1 MIFPK
6 PLRRGDK
13 VAILSPSS
21 HIIPERVDGAAAVL
35 REWGYEPVVCPHC
48 KGSCGTYSGTV
59 EERLA
64 DLLWAVGEP
73 SVRAILCSRGGYGAV
88 QLLPSLPAEL
98 IRRDPKWLI
107 GFSDISALHA
117 AWLRTGVA
125 SLHSSMAK
133 LLAEG
138 GAADPCSRLMLDV
151 LQGRFPQYSIPAH
164 PLNRHGQATGMIV
177 GGNLAVLS
185 ALVSTPYDILQP
197 GRILFIEDINEE
209 IYKVERM
216 LHTLRLNGTL
226 ARLGGLVVG
235 QFTGHHFPDRNGDTM
250 EQMIARMVAPYGYPV
265 AMGFPI
271 GHIDGNVPIVEGAH
285 ATLTTT
291 GSTTTLHIHGNNTNE
306 IK

>member
-1 MIFPK
+1 M
-6 PLRRGDK
+6 
-13 VAILSPSS
+13 SPSS
-21 HIIPERVDGAAAVL
+21 HIIPERVDGAASVL
-35 REWGYEPVVCPHC
+35 QDLGYEPVICPHC
-48 KGSCGTYSGTV
+48 KGHRGTYSGNV

-88 QLLPSLPAEL
+88 QLLPSLPTEL

-117 AWLRTGVA
+117 AWLRAGVA

-138 GAADPCSRLMLDV
+138 GTADPCSRLMLDV
-151 LQGRFPQYSIPAH
+151 LQGRFPRYSIPSH

-185 ALVSTPYDILQP
+185 ALVSTPYDILKP

-216 LHTLRLNGTL
+216 LYTLLLNGTL
-226 ARLGGLVVG
+226 ARLSGLIVG
-235 QFTGHHFPDRNGDTM
+235 KFTGHHSPDRNGDTM
-250 EQMIARMVAPYGYPV
+250 EQMIARMVAPFGYPV

-271 GHIDGNVPIVEGAH
+271 GHIDGNVPIVEGSH
-285 ATLTTT
+285 ATLAVTAP
-291 GSTTTLHIHGNNTNE
+291 GTTLQLTPHTPADFP
-306 IK
+306 K

>member
-64 DLLWAVGEP
+64 DLLWAVSEP

-98 IRRDPKWLI
+98 LRRDPKWLI

-117 AWLRTGVA
+117 AWLQAGVA
-125 SLHSSMAK
+125 SLHCSMAK

-138 GAADPCSRLMLDV
+138 GATDPCSRLMLDV
-151 LQGRFPQYSIPAH
+151 LQGRFPKYNVPAH
-164 PLNRHGQATGMIV
+164 PLNRIGKASGMIA

-185 ALVSTPYDILQP
+185 ALVSTPYDILKP

-216 LHTLRLNGTL
+216 LYTLRLNGTL
-226 ARLGGLVVG
+226 ARLHGLIVG
-235 QFTGHHFPDRNGDTM
+235 QFTGHRSPDRNGDTM

-271 GHIDGNVPIVEGAH
+271 GHIDSNLPIVEGAH

-291 GSTTTLHIHGNNTNE
+291 GSTTTLHIHG

>member
-1 MIFPK
+1 MVI
-6 PLRRGDK
+6 
-13 VAILSPSS
+13 VSPSS
-21 HIIPERVDGAAAVL
+21 KIDKSFLKGAARRL
-35 REWGYEPVVCPHC
+35 KSWGLVPVKARHAA
-48 KGSCGTYSGTV
+48 SSHGTYAGSV
-59 EERLA
+59 EHRLA
-64 DLLWAVGEP
+64 DLQAALDDDGA
-73 SVRAILCSRGGYGAV
+73 RAILCSRGGYGAV

-117 AWLRTGVA
+117 AWLRAGVA

-185 ALVSTPYDILQP
+185 ALVSTPYDILKP

-216 LHTLRLNGTL
+216 LYTLFLNGTL
-226 ARLGGLVVG
+226 ARLSGLIVG
-235 QFTGHHFPDRNGDTM
+235 KFTGHHSPDRNGDTM
-250 EQMIARMVAPYGYPV
+250 EQMIARMVAPFGYPV

-271 GHIDGNVPIVEGAH
+271 GHIDGNVPIVEGSH
-285 ATLTTT
+285 ATLAVTAP
-291 GSTTTLHIHGNNTNE
+291 GTTLQLTPHTPADFPQ
-306 IK
+306 

>member
-1 MIFPK
+1 M
-6 PLRRGDK
+6 
-13 VAILSPSS
+13 SPSS
-21 HIIPERVDGAAAVL
+21 HIIPERVDGAASVL
-35 REWGYEPVVCPHC
+35 QEWGYEPVICPHC
-48 KGSCGTYSGTV
+48 KGHRGTYSGTV

-88 QLLPSLPAEL
+88 QLLPSLPTEL

-117 AWLRTGVA
+117 AWLRAGVA

-133 LLAEG
+133 LLAECG
-138 GAADPCSRLMLDV
+138 TADPCSRLMLDV
-151 LQGRFPQYSIPAH
+151 LQGRFPRYSIPAH

-185 ALVSTPYDILQP
+185 ALVSTPYDILKP

-216 LHTLRLNGTL
+216 LYTLFLNGTL
-226 ARLGGLVVG
+226 ARLSGLIVG
-235 QFTGHHFPDRNGDTM
+235 KFTGHHSPDRNGDTM
-250 EQMIARMVAPYGYPV
+250 EQMIARMVAPFGYPV

-271 GHIDGNVPIVEGAH
+271 GHIDGNVPIVEGSH
-285 ATLTTT
+285 ATLAVTAP
-291 GSTTTLHIHGNNTNE
+291 GTTLQLTTCTPANFS
-306 IK
+306 K

>member
-1 MIFPK
+1 M
-6 PLRRGDK
+6 
-13 VAILSPSS
+13 SPSS

-35 REWGYEPVVCPHC
+35 REWGYEPIICPHC
-48 KGSCGTYSGTV
+48 KGSCGTYSGTIK
-59 EERLA
+59 ERLD

-98 IRRDPKWLI
+98 LRRDPKWLI

-117 AWLRTGVA
+117 AWLQAGVA

-138 GAADPCSRLMLDV
+138 GTTDPCSRLMLDV
-151 LQGRFPQYSIPAH
+151 LQGRFPKYNVPAH
-164 PLNRHGQATGMIV
+164 PLNRIGKASGMIA

-185 ALVSTPYDILQP
+185 ALVSTPYDILKP